1 MPEIS
6 REVALYYV
14 AKSVAAQA
22 ILAAV
27 AGLESE
33 RSPIIPHLTLESRQ
47 TIAREM
53 RAIAASVDCE
63 QSQHDL
69 AKQALESEV
78 LAVQCA
84 RSGGGSLTP
93 IRIPDHFMTGQDGD

>member
-33 RSPIIPHLTLESRQ
+33 RSILIPHLTLESRQ
-47 TIAREM
+47 AIAREM
-53 RAIAASVDCE
+53 RAIAASGDGE

-69 AKQALESEV
+69 AKQTLESEV
-78 LAVQCA
+78 LAVQRA
-84 RSGGGSLTP
+84 QAGGGSLTP
-93 IRIPDHFMTGQDGD
+93 IQFPAHLMEGGDRD

>member
-1 MPEIS
+1 
-6 REVALYYV
+6 
-14 AKSVAAQA
+14 
-22 ILAAV
+22 
-27 AGLESE
+27 
-33 RSPIIPHLTLESRQ
+33 
-47 TIAREM
+47 M

-63 QSQHDL
+63 QSRHDL

-93 IRIPDHFMTGQDGD
+93 IQFPAHLMEGDDRD

>member
-6 REVALYYV
+6 RELALYYV
-14 AKSVAAQA
+14 AKAIAAQA

-27 AGLESE
+27 AGIESE
-33 RSPIIPHLTLESRQ
+33 QSIITPSLTLESRQ
-47 TIAREM
+47 AITKEM

-63 QSQHDL
+63 QSQHLL
-69 AKQALESEV
+69 AKRALEGEV

-93 IRIPDHFMTGQDGD
+93 IRIPAHFMTGQDGD

>member
-6 REVALYYV
+6 REEALYYV

-27 AGLESE
+27 ASLESE
-33 RSPIIPHLTLESRQ
+33 KSTITPSLTPESCQ
-47 TIAREM
+47 VIAREM

-63 QSQHDL
+63 QSQHLL
-69 AKQALESEV
+69 AKRTLEGEV
-78 LAVQCA
+78 LAVLCA

-93 IRIPDHFMTGQDGD
+93 IRIPDHFMTGRDGD

>member
-6 REVALYYV
+6 REAALYYV

-22 ILAAV
+22 ILTAV
-27 AGLESE
+27 AGIESE
-33 RSPIIPHLTLESRQ
+33 RSTIIPHLTLESRHA
-47 TIAREM
+47 IAKEM

-63 QSQHDL
+63 QSRHDL

-93 IRIPDHFMTGQDGD
+93 IQFPAHLMEGDDRD